1 MSQSGERTEDA
12 SPRRLEKAREDGKIV
27 SSRYLAIAVQFIAGF
42 FYFSGFD
49 ELAGPALRHWK
60 TWLASSFDL
69 TVHADQLLAP
79 TLHWSWQTLTYFL
92 WAGAVTSGSVL
103 ASQMVVSQG
112 YFSLTRAKPDIS
124 KIFSTNR
131 LSGQLR
137 EGLKSLRASLLL
149 LAIVSIGLWYYGQDL
164 LSWSVFLTRLSLL
177 GQIYEQSTQLMSIG
191 KLCCLVFFLFGAADL
206 MMAMRKHNEELKMTK
221 QELKE
226 EYKEGNGNPEV
237 KAKIR
242 RLMKDFAGKRM
253 MSQVPKATV
262 VITNPTHY
270 AIAIQYNS
278 DDMSVPV
285 VLAKGMDHVALRIRK
300 IALDREI
307 PIIENPPLAQALY
320 KSVEIGQE
328 IPMHLYRA
336 VAEVLAYV
344 YRVLGRNG
352 TR

>member
-1 MSQSGERTEDA
+1 MSQSGERTEEA

-27 SSRYLAIAVQFIAGF
+27 SSRYLAIAVQFIASF

-60 TWLASSFDL
+60 IWLASSFDQ
-69 TVHADQLLAP
+69 TVHPDQLLTL
-79 TLHWSWQTLTYFL
+79 TLHWTWQTMTYFL
-92 WAGAVTSGSVL
+92 WAGAVTSGAVF

-112 YFSLTRAKPDIS
+112 YFSLTRAKPDFS

-131 LSGQLR
+131 LGGQLK

-149 LAIVSIGLWYYGQDL
+149 LAIVVIAIWYYGQDL
-164 LSWSVFLTRLSLL
+164 LSWSIFLTRLSLL
-177 GQIYEQSTQLMSIG
+177 SQIYEQSSHLMTIG

-242 RLMKDFAGKRM
+242 RRMKEFAGKRM
-253 MSQVPKATV
+253 MAQVPNATV

-278 DDMSVPV
+278 DDMSVPL

-300 IALDREI
+300 IAMDREI

-320 KSVEIGQE
+320 KSVEVGQE

-352 TR
+352 AR